1 MADNEIEELVDGT
14 EFADGDDEVV
24 ETTDNETVEDTEQDE
39 KKARTKEYSERLNKE
54 REKIRAEIEFQQQSK
69 LNAIAKT
76 RGFDTWDELEEYSE
90 RERLEHIGVTD
101 HDGFKSLMEEMI
113 QKNPTVKQAQEILA
127 KQEQERRDSFV
138 KEQIKEINSF
148 DTDIKT
154 IDDLTRLDRYDDL
167 IKKVEKGYD
176 LVDAYKLVYFDKVK
190 NKEVES
196 TKQKVLNNLESK
208 EHLKTVSGGAAKE
221 IHVPADIMAMYKK
234 NIPSMSEADIR
245 KHYAKMNGSE

>member
-14 EFADGDDEVV
+14 EYANGNDEVV
-24 ETTDNETVEDTEQDE
+24 DETVIDAVEDTEDE

-54 REKIRAEIEFQQQSK
+54 REKIRAEIESQQQTK
-69 LNAIAKT
+69 LDAIAKT

-113 QKNPTVKQAQEILA
+113 QKNPTVRQAQEILA

-167 IKKVEKGYD
+167 VKKVEKGYD